1 MPKKRPTRP
10 PLRVVPP
17 PSPAPLTFG
26 DQVAQAMELYKAQKE
41 PYKLL
46 NLVCDLAVY
55 PATTSIQTADPLIR
69 YFALAAWYWQAEAI
83 RREERCCRAQEEVE
97 ALSEE
102 RDEVFTD
109 AIVEGEWVLR
119 GLIQQLYAQLGA
131 SGAPDPTLQEGCTWL
146 IQAFPE
152 AMHTAMA
159 AAEATRADAQSVE
172 DQAED
177 AEAD

>member
-1 MPKKRPTRP
+1 RHALGHGVSHGAPRRGASPARPGQSDAEPRPAGCRAGRFDSGGSSGPPEGAAHRRGGAQEDRSTRTLEMRWSMPKKRPTRP

-69 YFALAAWYWQAEAI
+69 YFALAAWYWQAEA
-83 RREERCCRAQEEVE
+83 
-97 ALSEE
+97 
-102 RDEVFTD
+102 
-109 AIVEGEWVLR
+109 
-119 GLIQQLYAQLGA
+119 
-131 SGAPDPTLQEGCTWL
+131 
-146 IQAFPE
+146 
-152 AMHTAMA
+152 
-159 AAEATRADAQSVE
+159 
-172 DQAED
+172 
-177 AEAD
+177 